1 PPPLPQVNNP
11 PPSNVGSAIYE
22 LPPVTGPLTTTK
34 TTTTNTPSLYP
45 TIQQEPSAPAFDPWD
60 DPKFGQTST
69 FGFKNN
75 QNQPPPETKIKK
87 MLFARRRAT
96 NTSFYFN
103 NEELSN
109 FDNLNDNNNLEYT
122 SSKEQQQI
130 EDVLNKSEQDEEGK
144 EENIK
149 SKKGGEEFKEKTIL
163 VEQHSLLTTSSETS
177 KTNTTTT
184 TGKQAST
191 SSISFHFM
199 LKSEFTS
206 ASHSITNDSTTNSTN
221 KMVGRSHSTGPET
234 GSQIISKQQQQQIA
248 TGGTTRIKN
257 LNRFTNFVK
266 TGMEGYILSTAKFTC
281 SPVEQPQ
288 IILDARIGGVEGVMW
303 NSPSTYY
310 TCNVTKPKK
319 ETKLKGLKSFIAYSL
334 TCSTTGIQVSRRYKQ
349 FDWLHLQLT
358 NKYLIIPIPPLP
370 EKQVSGRY
378 EEDLIE
384 HRRSVLQLWVNKI
397 CRHPVLSQ
405 SEVWKHFMSCTDETK
420 WKKGKRLAE
429 RDEYVGGNFFSS
441 VNAPNVVLDVA
452 NVGTAVERF
461 ARLSRSLDESCRK
474 IYDQVVE
481 TQKRMAGPY
490 KANWQKMAAAFDSL
504 GQSLDIGGNANNS
517 SVQNA
522 IKTSAHVL
530 HKIGEQHEEYG
541 HKHLEQLLDFL
552 FVAKGT
558 FAAIP
563 DVVNIHK
570 SAFAKI
576 RENERYQNEGK
587 LSAEDAENI
596 RQKVD
601 VCSYSMLAEINH
613 QQSERDLD
621 FATMFGSFF
630 SQQAAFYHN
639 IGNQLTHLASLYKPK

>member
-1 PPPLPQVNNP
+1 MTQKQAKVEFDFDAQPASGELTIKTGEILTILKEGIDGGWIEVRNSKGKVGLVPASYVSKMLLSKNTTTTTGGPPPSAPPPLPLVSNP
-11 PPSNVGSAIYE
+11 IIPSNVAPAIYE
-22 LPPVTGPLTTTK
+22 LPPTTGPPAPIK
-34 TTTTNTPSLYP
+34 TTTIPSLYP
-45 TIQQEPSAPAFDPWD
+45 TIPQQQQEPSAPAFDPWD
-60 DPKFGQTST
+60 DPKFVQTST
-69 FGFKNN
+69 FVSKNN
-75 QNQPPPETKIKK
+75 QNQPPESSTDRTAP
-87 MLFARRRAT
+87 
-96 NTSFYFN
+96 SFDDD
-103 NEELSN
+103 
-109 FDNLNDNNNLEYT
+109 FDDDWSDE
-122 SSKEQQQI
+122 
-130 EDVLNKSEQDEEGK
+130 DEE
-144 EENIK
+144 
-149 SKKGGEEFKEKTIL
+149 
-163 VEQHSLLTTSSETS
+163 V
-177 KTNTTTT
+177 
-184 TGKQAST
+184 A
-191 SSISFHFM
+191 
-199 LKSEFTS
+199 EFTS
-206 ASHSITNDSTTNSTN
+206 ASHSINDSTNSS
-221 KMVGRSHSTGPET
+221 KLVARSRSTGPET
-234 GSQIISKQQQQQIA
+234 CSVTKQQQIA

-266 TGMEGYILSTAKFTC
+266 TGMEGYILSTAKFN
-281 SPVEQPQ
+281 SAPVEQPQ
-288 IILDARIGGVEGVMW
+288 IVLDARIGGVEGVMW
-303 NSPSTYY
+303 NNQSPHY
-310 TCNVTKPKK
+310 TCMVTKPKK

-384 HRRSVLQLWVNKI
+384 HRRSILQLWVNKI

-405 SEVWKHFMSCTDETK
+405 SEVWKHFMSCTDESK
-420 WKKGKRLAE
+420 WKKGKRIAE
-429 RDEYVGGNFFSS
+429 RDEYIGGNFFSS
-441 VNAPNVVLDVA
+441 VNAPDVVLDVA

-461 ARLSRSLDESCRK
+461 SRLSRSLDESCRK

-504 GQSLDIGGNANNS
+504 GQSLDIGGNQSNNS
-517 SVQNA
+517 VSNA

-563 DVVNIHK
+563 DVVNVHK

-587 LSAEDAENI
+587 ISAEDAENI
-596 RQKVD
+596 RQRVD
-601 VCSYSMLAEINH
+601 VCSYAMLAEINH

-630 SQQAAFYHN
+630 SQQASFYHN
-639 IGNQLTHLASLYKPK
+639 IGNQLTHLASLYKPAK